1 MIIQEIFTQLNI
13 EIYLG
18 IGLVFTSG
26 YIISAQIEKRGRS
39 SELYNA
45 LRGPRSLKDK
55 MLTPFVY
62 LFAATVFTI
71 FWPIVLI
78 FAINDRIQ
86 SKKHEEE
93 RIIQKERD
101 RFKCKPEYLM
111 KQSSIEEIEN
121 ENIVY
126 DPLGLA
132 PNITFGHLNPAWMKF
147 KEQIQENE
155 ELWTFHIPIE
165 EDIQKRSIYLMGP
178 MSGVARINDQKVVE
192 EFIYESN

>member
-1 MIIQEIFTQLNI
+1 MIIQEIFTKHNI

-26 YIISAQIEKRGRS
+26 YIISAQLEKRGRS
-39 SELYNA
+39 KALYEA
-45 LRGPRSLKDK
+45 LRGPRTLKDK
-55 MLTPFVY
+55 ILTPFVY
-62 LFAATVFTI
+62 LFAAIVFTVF
-71 FWPIVLI
+71 WPFVLI

-86 SKKHEEE
+86 SKKYEEE

-111 KQSSIEEIEN
+111 KQSSIEEIEE

-126 DPLGLA
+126 DPLGLSPKIA
-132 PNITFGHLNPAWMKF
+132 FGHLNPAWVKF
-147 KEQIQENE
+147 KDQIQENE
-155 ELWTFHIPIE
+155 ELWTFHIPAE
-165 EDIQKRSIYLMGP
+165 EDIQKRSIYSMWS
-178 MSGVARINDQKVVE
+178 MSGVARINNQKVLE